1 MYSEI
6 SSTSGTTCD
15 NDSDGNDMVLPELDI
30 GLEDLSIDTQYHH
43 QHQQQYK
50 SPCFSPVS
58 TDAADHLYQS
68 ESLHRWII
76 GIAVLNFDLEIGQ
89 VIEQLYP
96 SGTQLD
102 KVATSNIQY
111 ASFPDT
117 SSALGDSVFSFRVR
131 QEDGT
136 FIHGYVMFRR
146 ERNSQI
152 RRGYMQKS
160 ITVLSHLPYP
170 GLFLRV
176 VSILGPLYFDQL
188 SPQND
193 YQVQGNLNLSSNNH
207 NIIEQACLQIA
218 LWPQPRF
225 NDILELPFFNVRM
238 QVELTPVDS
247 STQLLETS
255 SFVKMQKI
263 QSPQYMKSNLNGSNG
278 LNVPSITEQIIGG
291 IPSTLI
297 YPSGF
302 LFHSESDNLIT
313 HRDVQSRYPSG
324 SSFGLYTLFK
334 NNMSDLYT
342 LWELVLLEQPICVMS
357 ECGQSIVSETVW
369 YLQSLIS
376 PIVYKGEYHPYLT
389 IQDSDFASLN
399 RMFSKDNMQMKSK
412 ASADSQVQPSDVAQ
426 SGVILG
432 VTNPFFRKAFST
444 WPHILHLVY
453 NKQQDIDSSLRVNE
467 PGVVKSKSYG
477 NIKSAQ
483 QQQQKFSSDSLSK
496 LVRSASPTA
505 LFRPGSPAGIRTSQS
520 QSKARKPQVSELK
533 SLYKPALRPDKK
545 FVFAMQNL
553 KIDNMQAQAQVSS
566 SGHQNGH
573 SHKTDSS
580 SNSNRKKYKGYVLNE
595 TVRRH
600 FVDLTERFLGPLN
613 RYILTQLTPK
623 IRQFNI
629 DGELIDGSHQQQ
641 LQVNGKVLVY
651 SVLIKEKDFKLQ
663 NFDNDA
669 FITHLVT
676 NEPPQLQFAKTS
688 FLQSGSL
695 KSLTKLSQQQPPQS
709 SSQSSSPLSKPFEF
723 RHPPWVC
730 LYIKF
735 IQTKNFECWLNQKRL
750 TIEQELLTRNAEK
763 LISILDQDVSGKH
776 PSTVF
781 SLLVAAKSLLAMMKY
796 DLTPDLLR
804 HGEFLEEQ
812 PLQHSDDSLHQG
824 HRSDYLI
831 VELKKRA
838 LYIWNNLL
846 NDDAYRDLIITGQL

>member
-1 MYSEI
+1 MDSEI
-6 SSTSGTTCD
+6 NLASGTTRSND
-15 NDSDGNDMVLPELDI
+15 NDDMVLPELDI
-30 GLEDLSIDTQYHH
+30 GLEDPSIDTHNHH
-43 QHQQQYK
+43 QLHQYK

-58 TDAADHLYQS
+58 TDAVDHLYQS

-89 VIEQLYP
+89 VIEWLYP

-102 KVATSNIQY
+102 KVATANIQY

-131 QEDGT
+131 QEDGN

-188 SPQND
+188 SLSSDQ
-193 YQVQGNLNLSSNNH
+193 QVQVNLNPNTYSH

-225 NDILELPFFNVRM
+225 NDILELPFFNVRI
-238 QVELTPVDS
+238 QVELAPVDS

-291 IPSTLI
+291 VPSTLI

-342 LWELVLLEQPICVMS
+342 LWELILLEQPICVMS

-412 ASADSQVQPSDVAQ
+412 ASADSQVQSSDVAQ

-453 NKQQDIDSSLRVNE
+453 NQQKGIRVNE

-477 NIKSAQ
+477 NMKSAQ

-505 LFRPGSPAGIRTSQS
+505 LFRPGSPAGIRSSSSQS
-520 QSKARKPQVSELK
+520 QGRKPQVSELK
-533 SLYKPALRPDKK
+533 SSYKPALRPDKK

-573 SHKTDSS
+573 SHKSDSS

-600 FVDLTERFLGPLN
+600 FVDLTERFLAPLN

-623 IRQFNI
+623 ICKFNI
-629 DGELIDGSHQQQ
+629 DGDLVDDPHQQQ
-641 LQVNGKVLVY
+641 LKVNGKVLVY

-676 NEPPQLQFAKTS
+676 NEPPQLQFAKTT

-695 KSLTKLSQQQPPQS
+695 KSLTKLSQQQPQQS
-709 SSQSSSPLSKPFEF
+709 LNQSSSPLSKPFEF

-750 TIEQELLTRNAEK
+750 TIEQELLTKNAEK
-763 LISILDQDVSGKH
+763 LISILDQDVSVKH
-776 PSTVF
+776 SSTVF
-781 SLLVAAKSLLAMMKY
+781 SLLVAAKGLLAMMKY

-838 LYIWNNLL
+838 LFIWNNLL